1 MSEQSNL
8 YGLLTYRGTNELVG
22 QVMAGIIHD
31 KVRFEHP
38 VMEELHSGGFSAV
51 DMHFHTSHSDGLVSV
66 RNSLKKAL
74 THGFGLSIT
83 DHNHI
88 SGVREAVDLDSGV
101 MIIPG
106 IEVSASDGPHILIYF
121 YSAADLYDFH
131 TRHIRD
137 HIRKSPYLAITLDT
151 RQVIERTEGYSCIRS
166 AAHPYGYLVFNKGLQ
181 KCIDCGVL
189 ESELLPRFDA
199 LEVVCGS
206 MPRSQNLR
214 AIDLARRHNRG
225 ITGGTDGH
233 LLGDLGKV
241 LTCARAGSCGEFLD
255 AILKM
260 QNFIIGQEKSLF
272 GKGIMGSLVMTK
284 YLKYTIPSLAIHYEQ
299 NVPRIKKFMK
309 NSLRKTK

>member
-1 MSEQSNL
+1 M
-8 YGLLTYRGTNELVG
+8 T
-22 QVMAGIIHD
+22 GIIHR

-38 VMEELHSGGFSAV
+38 VMEELHAGGFSAV
-51 DMHFHTSHSDGLVSV
+51 DMHFHTSHSDGIVSV

-74 THGFGLSIT
+74 GLGFGLSIT

-88 SGVREAVDLDSGV
+88 SGVREAVGLNSGPLL
-101 MIIPG
+101 IPG
-106 IEVSASDGPHILIYF
+106 IEVSASDGPHILVYF
-121 YSAADLYDFH
+121 YSAADLFDFH
-131 TRHIRD
+131 ARHIRE
-137 HIRKSPYLAITLDT
+137 HIRKSPYLAITLNT
-151 RQVIERTEGYSCIRS
+151 SQIIERTEGYSCIRS

-181 KCIDCGVL
+181 KCIDCGAL
-189 ESELLPRFDA
+189 EAELLPRFDA

-206 MPRSQNLR
+206 MPRSQNER
-214 AIDLARRHNRG
+214 AIELAGRHNTG

-233 LLGDLGKV
+233 LLGDLGTV

-272 GKGIMGSLVMTK
+272 GKGIMGSLVLTK

-299 NVPRIKKFMK
+299 NVPRIKKFMEK
-309 NSLRKTK
+309 SLRKIK